1 MALLDALDAVD
12 WSRYRHA
19 YGPATDV
26 PGLLRALA
34 HDEAA
39 SEELRAHAASRG
51 KHVFDTVTRILW
63 GNVYHQGS
71 VWGVTAKVVP
81 FLVELLDADLSA
93 PKREFLLMYL
103 HAIARGCPD
112 VVFPQAFDLDEVEY
126 QCRRVT
132 ALNLPAS
139 VIDGDAWGELPS
151 GLDRE
156 TARQARW
163 IWERDCFVAVEAAVP
178 AVLRRVHDPEDDVVD
193 AALSF
198 LASFPRRASESVPV
212 LWALARGGD
221 TPRAARAL
229 LALAVL
235 REDVGDRARELHDAV
250 GDRHVG
256 SLYAAAAEVLATR
269 GAPTP
274 AWAVERLLHPVDDWR
289 LLPCAFA
296 AAVDE
301 LCHRMLLCLPDDA
314 RAEVIEAVGRSLATQ
329 SGVGEPDAFETLL
342 IFAHATD
349 LTSLNPLQRRAIA
362 LIAEHGDWPEG
373 TVNGD
378 QTASLRYHGLPTRR
392 EELVALAQPCGD

>member
-1 MALLDALDAVD
+1 MALLDGLDAVD

-51 KHVFDTVTRILW
+51 KHVFDTVTWILW

-93 PKREFLLMYL
+93 PRREFLLMYL
-103 HAIARGCPD
+103 HALARGCPD

-139 VIDGDAWGELPS
+139 VIDGDAWGGLPS

-193 AALSF
+193 AALSL
-198 LASFPRRASESVPV
+198 LASFPRQATESVPV
-212 LWALARGGD
+212 LWTLARGGD

-229 LALAVL
+229 LALAAF
-235 REDVGDRARELHDAV
+235 REDVADRARELHDAV

-256 SLYAAAAEVLATR
+256 SLYAAAAAVLATR
-269 GAPTP
+269 GATTP
-274 AWAVERLLHPVDDWR
+274 PWAVKRLLHPVDDWR

-329 SGVGEPDAFETLL
+329 SGVGKPDAFETLL

-349 LTSLNPLQRRAIA
+349 LTSLNPLQRRAIS

-378 QTASLRYHGLPTRR
+378 QTASLQYHGLPTRR